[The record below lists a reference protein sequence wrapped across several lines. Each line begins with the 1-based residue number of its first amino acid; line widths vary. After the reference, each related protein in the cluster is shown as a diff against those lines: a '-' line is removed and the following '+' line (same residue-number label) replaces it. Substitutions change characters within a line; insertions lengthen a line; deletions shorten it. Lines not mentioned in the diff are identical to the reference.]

1 MPRSL
6 KKGPFVDHHLL
17 TKVEKALEENSK
29 KPINTYSRRSVILPT
44 MVGMTFNVHNGR
56 TFVPVFVSENMVGF
70 KLGEFALTRLFKMH
84 AGDRKTK

>member
-17 TKVEKALEENSK
+17 KKVEEAVEANSK
-29 KPINTYSRRSVILPT
+29 KPINTYSRRSVILPN

-56 TFVPVFVSENMVGF
+56 TMVPVFVSENMVGF
-70 KLGEFALTRLFKMH
+70 KFGEFALTRLFKMH

>member
-6 KKGPFVDHHLL
+6 KKGPFIDHNLL
-17 TKVEKALEENSK
+17 KKIEKSVSENSK
-29 KPINTYSRRSVILPT
+29 KPIVTYSRRSVILPL
-44 MVGMTFNVHNGR
+44 MVGLTFNVHNGR
-56 TFVPVFVSENMVGF
+56 SFIPVFVSENMVGF

>member
-17 TKVEKALEENSK
+17 KKVEETLETNSK

-56 TFVPVFVSENMVGF
+56 TMVPVFVSENMVGF

>member
-6 KKGPFVDHHLL
+6 KKGPFVDLNLL
-17 TKVEKALEENSK
+17 KKIEKAIAENSK
-29 KPINTYSRRSVILPT
+29 KPITTYSRRSVILPL
-44 MVGMTFNVHNGR
+44 MVGLTFNVHNGR
-56 TFVPVFVSENMVGF
+56 AMVPVYVSENMVGF